1 MPHLTS
7 IYNDAYRRTNMV
19 MVRKTIFLPLAMTK
33 YFMAVKKKTGLGMAE
48 QIRAILQTHIDSNP
62 L

>member
-1 MPHLTS
+1 MHPTS
-7 IYNDAYRRTNMV
+7 IYNDSGESIMV

-48 QIRAILQTHIDSNP
+48 QIRAILQTHIDNNP